1 MNEIIKICG
10 VALIGLAATAVMRGM
25 RNDFASIAGIATGL
39 LLLGFAVGTIY
50 PVLGYIEK
58 LTENSAFSVYIE
70 TVVKAMG
77 IAMVAESAADICR
90 DFGESAIGARLEFA
104 AKGVIILLSLPVIE
118 SLLSLAFGVME

>member
-25 RNDFASIAGIATGL
+25 KNDWGGFVGIATGIVL
-39 LLLGFAVGTIY
+39 LFFAVGAMY
-50 PVLGYIEK
+50 PVLGFIEK
-58 LTENSAFSVYIE
+58 ITENSAFSVYVE

-77 IAMVAESAADICR
+77 IAVVAESAADICR

-104 AKGVIILLSLPVIE
+104 AKGLIILLSMPVIE